1 MLEVCCHFG
10 HDVLGND
17 YLNFVQ
23 GQAKGEGAIHRKAN
37 EEITDREFDD
47 DLRPIP
53 KDGSPMQS

>member
-1 MLEVCCHFG
+1 
-10 HDVLGND
+10 VLGND